1 MYFCFFTEITMA
13 ENESWFASW
22 FDTTYYHILYQNR
35 DESEAQLFIGNLIQH
50 LQLSDE
56 SVLDLACGK
65 GRHAKYLSELGL
77 NVMGVDLSAQSIDFA
92 SQHSH
97 NGLSFQV
104 HDMRDV
110 IPNVEFDV
118 IFNLFTSFGYFD
130 DDLDNHKV
138 LQSVS
143 NMLKPGGRLVIDFMN
158 AVKVI
163 NKLVLTEKKDIEGIR
178 FDLKRSYD
186 GKFIHKYISFE
197 DAGVNHSYKERVR
210 AFKLEDF
217 QHMLSFNGFNVI
229 QTFGDFNLNPFDENM
244 SDRLII
250 VAQKQ

>member
-1 MYFCFFTEITMA
+1 MA

-35 DESEAQLFIGNLIQH
+35 DESEAQLFIGNLIQY

-77 NVMGVDLSAQSIDFA
+77 NVMGVDLSPQSIDFA
-92 SQHSH
+92 SQYAHT
-97 NGLSFQV
+97 GLSFQV

-138 LQSVS
+138 LQAVS

-163 NKLVLTEKKDIEGIR
+163 NKLVLKEKKDIEGIQ
-178 FDLKRSYD
+178 FDLTREYD
-186 GKFIHKYISFE
+186 GKFIHKYIHFE

-210 AFKLEDF
+210 AFKLEEF
-217 QHMLSFNGFNVI
+217 QQMLSINGFNII
-229 QTFGDFNLNPFDENM
+229 QIFGDFDLNTFDEMM

>member
-1 MYFCFFTEITMA
+1 MTE
-13 ENESWFASW
+13 NKSWFASW
-22 FDTTYYHILYQNR
+22 FDTTYYHILYHNR

-50 LQLSDE
+50 LQLSNE

-65 GRHAKYLSELGL
+65 GRHAKYLSEFGL

-92 SQHSH
+92 RQHSH
-97 NGLSFQV
+97 SGLSFQV

-130 DDLDNHKV
+130 DDLENHKV
-138 LQSVS
+138 LQAVS
-143 NMLKPGGRLVIDFMN
+143 KMLIPGGRLVIDFMN

-163 NKLVLTEKKDIEGIR
+163 DKLVLTEKKDIEGIQ

-197 DAGVNHSYKERVR
+197 DVGVNHSYKERVR

-217 QHMLSFNGFNVI
+217 QHMLSLNGFNVM

>member
-1 MYFCFFTEITMA
+1 M
-13 ENESWFASW
+13 
-22 FDTTYYHILYQNR
+22 
-35 DESEAQLFIGNLIQH
+35 LI
-50 LQLSDE
+50 
-56 SVLDLACGK
+56 
-65 GRHAKYLSELGL
+65 
-77 NVMGVDLSAQSIDFA
+77 
-92 SQHSH
+92 
-97 NGLSFQV
+97 
-104 HDMRDV
+104 
-110 IPNVEFDV
+110 
-118 IFNLFTSFGYFD
+118 
-130 DDLDNHKV
+130 
-138 LQSVS
+138 
-143 NMLKPGGRLVIDFMN
+143 PGGRLVIDFMN

-163 NKLVLTEKKDIEGIR
+163 DKLVLTEKKDIEGIQ

-217 QHMLSFNGFNVI
+217 QHMLSLNGFNVM